1 MTLFINDPTLPKPS
15 FPGSHMVV
23 DDHYMFIS
31 GLTVADLSNGEAA
44 RGDVKEET
52 RLVMRELAR
61 MLEQEGGSLA
71 DVVRV
76 DVHLTDLKQINA
88 LDSIYAEFFEPGRYP
103 ARTCTESPHICGG
116 SSVEITLMAKRPSK
130 DTAAE

>member
-1 MTLFINDPTLPKPS
+1 MTQFINDPTLPKPD

-31 GLTVADLSNGEAA
+31 GLTVADLSNGDAA
-44 RGDVKEET
+44 RGDIKEEA
-52 RLVMRELAR
+52 RLVLRELAR

-71 DVVRV
+71 DVVRA
-76 DVHLTDLKQINA
+76 DVHLVDLKQISA
-88 LDSIYAEFFEPGRYP
+88 FDSIYADFFEPGRYP

-116 SSVEITLMAKRPSK
+116 SLVEITLMAKRPSN
-130 DTAAE
+130 DTAET

>member
-1 MTLFINDPTLPKPS
+1 MTQFINDPTLPKPS

-88 LDSIYAEFFEPGRYP
+88 LDSIYAEFFEPGPVRNKTVAFKP
-103 ARTCTESPHICGG
+103 DVRIGSAAQARVRWCAG
-116 SSVEITLMAKRPSK
+116 
-130 DTAAE
+130 